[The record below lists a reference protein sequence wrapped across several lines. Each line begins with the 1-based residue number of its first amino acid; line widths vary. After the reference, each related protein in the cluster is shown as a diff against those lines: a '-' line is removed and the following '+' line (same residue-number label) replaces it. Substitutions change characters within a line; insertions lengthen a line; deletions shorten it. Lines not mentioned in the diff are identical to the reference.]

1 MEKKKVAENMP
12 NRKSLLDWNH
22 HNLMIS
28 RTLIYP
34 MLNIKDRESSG
45 KKIGDRGGQCFY
57 SPQKTSSL
65 DKTTEAMAERCSGSH
80 PFE

>member
-1 MEKKKVAENMP
+1 
-12 NRKSLLDWNH
+12 
-22 HNLMIS
+22 
-28 RTLIYP
+28 

-45 KKIGDRGGQCFY
+45 MKLGDRGGQCFLPPP
-57 SPQKTSSL
+57 PQETASL